1 MSRLQILFDR
11 TSEANVEY
19 IGTSSANMSTSAEQW
34 TIKKITYDINSK
46 PLSIQ
51 DAVTSTPQGLVA
63 WDDRLT
69 VDYA

>member
-19 IGTSSANMSTSAEQW
+19 IGTAGANMATDAEQW
-34 TIKKITYDINSK
+34 TIKKITYDINAK
-46 PLSIQ
+46 PISIQ
-51 DAVTSTPQGLVA
+51 DALASTPLGLVA

-69 VDYA
+69 LDYA